1 MASELYL
8 IRKDGRFAKFSKVE
22 AVELTSGRFLAV
34 FTGSIAG
41 TTLTVTAVSSG
52 TIRVGMA
59 LSSSGTISS
68 GTTIAALG
76 TGTGGTGT
84 YIVNLSQTRASATLT
99 GAVDTDSMQVWS
111 SEFRD
116 LGFSPTLGF
125 QGSLIDNGYF
135 EVSPVYVSETGSISA
150 STSGV
155 NPANK
160 PQTAAANGR
169 ARLPDNISH
178 HPLRQS
184 LLFRTHWQ
192 FDRGASSAPRY
203 LFATWERGDV
213 IADNPPSR

>member
-22 AVELTSGRFLAV
+22 TVELTSGRLQAV
-34 FTGSIAG
+34 FTGSITS

-59 LSSSGTISS
+59 LTSSGTISS
-68 GTTIAALG
+68 GTTIVALG

-84 YIVNLSQTRASATLT
+84 YLVSPSQTRDSATLT
-99 GAVDTDSMQVWS
+99 GTGDTDSMTVWS

-116 LGFSPTLGF
+116 VGFTPTLA
-125 QGSLIDNGYF
+125 
-135 EVSPVYVSETGSISA
+135 TGSGISDADRLGALNVYITETAVVTA
-150 STSGV
+150 SGIGEY
-155 NPANK
+155 
-160 PQTAAANGR
+160 PQVGTGAAK
-169 ARLPDNISH
+169 ARLPDNIAH
-178 HPLRQS
+178 EPLRQS
-184 LLFRTHWQ
+184 LLFRTHWK

>member
-22 AVELTSGRFLAV
+22 TVELTSGRLEAV
-34 FTGSIAG
+34 FTGYITD

-52 TIRVGMA
+52 TIRVGMV
-59 LSSSGTISS
+59 LTSSGTISDN
-68 GTTIAALG
+68 TIITALG

-84 YIVNLSQTRASATLT
+84 YLVSPSQTRVSATLT
-99 GAVDTDSMQVWS
+99 GSGDSDSMMVWS

-116 LGFSPTLGF
+116 VGFTPTTN
-125 QGSLIDNGYF
+125 IDRLTDTGYIA
-135 EVSPVYVSETGSISA
+135 VGPVYANEGATIQASAIGDNPQINPVSS
-150 STSGV
+150 
-155 NPANK
+155 
-160 PQTAAANGR
+160 R
-169 ARLPDNISH
+169 ARLPDNIAH
-178 HPLRQS
+178 EPLRQS
-184 LLFRTHWQ
+184 LLFRTHWK

>member
-22 AVELTSGRFLAV
+22 AVELTSGRLEAV
-34 FTGSIAG
+34 FTGSISD

-59 LSSSGTISS
+59 LTSSGTISDN
-68 GTTIAALG
+68 TTITEFV

-84 YIVNLSQTRASATLT
+84 YRINPSQTRASATLT
-99 GAVDTDSMQVWS
+99 GTGDTDSMLVWS

-116 LGFSPTLGF
+116 LGFTPTIGTSSLG
-125 QGSLIDNGYF
+125 IDAGYLGID
-135 EVSPVYVSETGSISA
+135 PVYFDQGGGEVFVSATGRPQMS
-150 STSGV
+150 
-155 NPANK
+155 PA
-160 PQTAAANGR
+160 R
-169 ARLPDNISH
+169 AKAKLPDNISH

-203 LFATWERGDV
+203 LFAAWERGDV

>member
-22 AVELTSGRFLAV
+22 SVELTSGRLAAI
-34 FTGSIAG
+34 FTGSISD

-52 TIRVGMA
+52 TIRVGMR
-59 LSSSGTISS
+59 LTSSGTISDNTS
-68 GTTIAALG
+68 IIALG
-76 TGTGGTGT
+76 TGSGGTGT
-84 YIVNLSQTRASATLT
+84 YIVSTLQTRSSATLT
-99 GAVDTDSMQVWS
+99 GTGDTDSMMVWS

-116 LGFSPTLGF
+116 LGFTPTLATGA
-125 QGSLIDNGYF
+125 GYADTNRI
-135 EVSPVYVSETGSISA
+135 SALNVYVAETAVVTASSIGESPQ
-150 STSGV
+150 V
-155 NPANK
+155 NTGAVK
-160 PQTAAANGR
+160 

-203 LFATWERGDV
+203 LYATWERGDV

>member
-22 AVELTSGRFLAV
+22 AVELTSGKFLAV
-34 FTGSIAG
+34 FTGSITG

-99 GAVDTDSMQVWS
+99 GAVDTDSMLVWS

-116 LGFSPTLGF
+116 LGFAPTLGTRD
-125 QGSLIDNGYF
+125 ITTDNGF
-135 EVSPVYVSETGSISA
+135 IAASPLYMQETGSVSA
-150 STSGV
+150 SSAGT
-155 NPANK
+155 NPANQ
-160 PQTAAANGR
+160 PQMSPTNAR
-169 ARLPDNISH
+169 ARQPDNISH

-203 LFATWERGDV
+203 LYATWERGDV

>member
-22 AVELTSGRFLAV
+22 AVELTSGRLEAV
-34 FTGSIAG
+34 FTGSITG

-52 TIRVGMA
+52 TIRVGMR
-59 LSSSGTISS
+59 LTSSGTISS

-84 YIVNLSQTRASATLT
+84 YVVNPSQTRASATLT
-99 GAVDTDSMQVWS
+99 GSGDTDSMLVWS

-116 LGFSPTLGF
+116 VGFNSSIGSSGGF
-125 QGSLIDNGYF
+125 TDDFRASVAPAYVEENAVVTISSNGEYPQ
-135 EVSPVYVSETGSISA
+135 VSGGA
-150 STSGV
+150 L
-155 NPANK
+155 
-160 PQTAAANGR
+160 R

-203 LFATWERGDV
+203 LYATWERGDV

>member
-22 AVELTSGRFLAV
+22 AVELTSGRSQAV
-34 FTGSIAG
+34 FTGFITN

-52 TIRVGMA
+52 TIRVGMS
-59 LSSSGTISS
+59 LTSSGTISNNTS
-68 GTTIAALG
+68 ILALG
-76 TGTGGTGT
+76 TGTGGTGS
-84 YIVNLSQTRASATLT
+84 YLVSPSQIRSSATLT
-99 GAVDTDSMQVWS
+99 GTGDTDSMMVWS

-116 LGFSPTLGF
+116 VGFTPTLGF
-125 QGSLIDNGYF
+125 QEALTNDGFIGA
-135 EVSPVYVSETGSISA
+135 SPLYMQETGSVSA
-150 STSGV
+150 STAGI
-155 NPANK
+155 NPSNK
-160 PQTAAANGR
+160 PQMSPANAR
-169 ARLPDNISH
+169 ARQPDNISH

-203 LFATWERGDV
+203 LYATWERGDV